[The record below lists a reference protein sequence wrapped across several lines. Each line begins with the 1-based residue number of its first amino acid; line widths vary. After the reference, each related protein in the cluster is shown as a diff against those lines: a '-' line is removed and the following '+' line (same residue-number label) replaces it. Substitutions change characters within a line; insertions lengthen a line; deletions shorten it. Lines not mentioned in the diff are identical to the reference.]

1 MKRIYTLLF
10 NLTLISSYS
19 IAKPSKI
26 DSKYESDQQSE
37 SFSSINGKK
46 VNYTIKSGDTLL
58 AIAREH
64 YTTRAEIRVL
74 NKMKEGEKLKL
85 GRVLTVPTH
94 TFYPKNVLVKHP
106 IIKGDTLYTIAK
118 KYHTTTAEICTVNS
132 ITKKTNLKLG
142 QILKVPTN
150 TYKASKKSTTTNSE
164 KSKIIEYAIKS
175 GDTLFKVA
183 KKHNSTSKEIGKLN
197 GLGKNDNLKIGMII
211 KVPIDTYIKGKK
223 TSTSKQKISDDTSK
237 EVQTKLPLTIASVVN
252 QEKQKS
258 IDLAKAKEAE
268 EKIKKAEA
276 KAKAL
281 KIAIA
286 QRELEEQSI
295 LDRAE
300 TIKKKREERAIAE
313 AKAEKTRIAAAK
325 KAQEEKAKAQEEK
338 AKAEAEK
345 ARIAKLKAEAQ
356 KRILEAKKKAEEEAR
371 QAKIQAEKEAKERVR
386 QAKIKAN
393 KLEKERLQKLLDAE
407 NAKLAKI
414 KKEMEELEKQAKI
427 KEDLLSKAKEKI
439 KQAKIKADAISE
451 PNSTKKSSIEKA
463 KSLEKEEEKKRKEEK
478 KKEEKKKKE
487 ESSKKESAKNS
498 LKTPTT
504 IVTNSNKVIDYTVKK
519 GDNLY
524 KIAKAHHTT
533 TIEVRDANKFRSNS
547 DLVVGKMIK
556 VPIDTY
562 FHLKNYKI
570 RSGDTLY
577 KIARKHNTTTS
588 RVLLANKMNRKSKL
602 IKGDLIKVPVDT
614 FSIESD
620 IDTVRVASNTN
631 TFKKKVHTS
640 KKIELPQY
648 KIQAGDTLYTIAKN
662 SKTSVK
668 KLKQLNKIKSNKD
681 LKIGKFITLPKGKK
695 VVKIKLAKQNSAV
708 RVRKN
713 KEEKVVITTT
723 KKNKNF
729 ESFMDSL
736 GGNSGRKALPRLAK
750 KHLGKRYVWGAT
762 GPYRFDCS
770 GFTSYVCKK
779 NGVCL
784 PRTSISQSKVGKY
797 VSRRNLVAG
806 DLIFFDTSKRRKGY
820 VNHVGIYIGNNK
832 FIHASSAK
840 KKVVVTSLNK
850 PFYKSRFK
858 WGRRVDM

>member
-19 IAKPSKI
+19 VAKPSKI

-37 SFSSINGKK
+37 NFSSVKGKK

-64 YTTRAEIRVL
+64 YTTRAEIRAE
-74 NKMKEGEKLKL
+74 NKMKEGERLKL
-85 GRVLTVPTH
+85 GRILKVPTH

-106 IIKGDTLYTIAK
+106 IAKGDTLYTIAQ

-132 ITKKTNLKLG
+132 ITTKTSLKLG
-142 QILKVPTN
+142 RILKVPTN
-150 TYKASKKSTTTNSE
+150 TYKTTKKSTDSTPTKKTN
-164 KSKIIEYAIKS
+164 IIEYAIKS

-183 KKHNSTSKEIGKLN
+183 KKYKSTSKEVGKLN
-197 GLGKNDNLKIGMII
+197 NLGKNDNLKIGMII
-211 KVPIDTYIKGKK
+211 KVPVNSYITDKE
-223 TSTSKQKISDDTSK
+223 TPK
-237 EVQTKLPLTIASVVN
+237 EVNTKSPLTIASVVN
-252 QEKQKS
+252 QEKQKN
-258 IDLAKAKEAE
+258 IDIAEEKEAKEKAEEIKAQTEKKAKAEAKIKEAE
-268 EKIKKAEA
+268 EK
-276 KAKAL
+276 AKAL
-281 KIAIA
+281 KVAIA
-286 QRELEEQSI
+286 QREIEEQSI

-300 TIKKKREERAIAE
+300 AIKKKRQERAVA
-313 AKAEKTRIAAAK
+313 
-325 KAQEEKAKAQEEK
+325 EEKAKKTREAAAK
-338 AKAEAEK
+338 KAEAEK
-345 ARIAKLKAEAQ
+345 AKIIAEKIRIAKLKAEAE
-356 KRILEAKKKAEEEAR
+356 KKALEAKKKAEEDAR
-371 QAKIQAEKEAKERVR
+371 QAKIKAEKEAKEKVR
-386 QAKIKAN
+386 QARIEANRVEKAR
-393 KLEKERLQKLLDAE
+393 LEKLLDVE

-414 KKEMEELEKQAKI
+414 QKEMEDLKKQAKL
-427 KEDLLSKAKEKI
+427 KAELLVKAKEKI
-439 KQAKIKADAISE
+439 KEAKLKSNAIGNSSNIKKDSSE
-451 PNSTKKSSIEKA
+451 KVKLIEK
-463 KSLEKEEEKKRKEEK
+463 KEPI

-487 ESSKKESAKNS
+487 VTPKKESAKNT

-504 IVTNSNKVIDYTVKK
+504 IVTQNSQIIDYKVKV

-533 TIEVRDANKFRSNS
+533 TLEVRDTNKFRSNS

-588 RVLLANKMNRKSKL
+588 RVLLANKMSRRNKL
-602 IKGDLIKVPVDT
+602 IKGDVIKVPVDT
-614 FSIESD
+614 FSVEND
-620 IDTVRVASNTN
+620 IDTVRVASNTVNN
-631 TFKKKVHTS
+631 TFKKKEEK
-640 KKIELPQY
+640 KKITKKPKLPQY
-648 KIQAGDTLYTIAKN
+648 KIQAGDTLYTIARN

-668 KLKQLNKIKSNKD
+668 KLKYINKIKSNKD
-681 LKIGKFITLPKGKK
+681 LRIGKFIALPKGKK
-695 VVKIKLAKQNSAV
+695 FVRTKLAKQHTAV
-708 RVRKN
+708 RVRKH
-713 KEEKVVITTT
+713 KEEKVVINTN
-723 KKNKNF
+723 KNKSF
-729 ESFMDSL
+729 ESFMNSL
-736 GGNSGRKALPRLAK
+736 GGNSGRKALPKTAK

-779 NGVCL
+779 NGVCI
-784 PRTSISQSKVGKY
+784 PRTSINQSKVGKY
-797 VSRRNLVAG
+797 VSRGNLVAG